1 MMTARPP
8 PPLACLRAFA
18 AAGRLES
25 LKDAARELGV
35 TPSAVSHQVRVL
47 EDWVGAPLFVRDV
60 RQVRLTA
67 SGRQLSERL
76 NAAFGDID
84 RALAAVRAAETSTV
98 LRISALPLFTS
109 VYLIPRLHRFEAR
122 HPGVSIQI
130 DTPNRLVD
138 FDRDPVDLAIRNA
151 GRAPGALITHKLMDL
166 RAAPLCTPAVAAGLK
181 TRAALVDATLIHLS
195 ARPDGWRDWLK
206 AQGLEGLEPRGGVTV
221 DTLLAALDLAA
232 HGRGVMLGLDP
243 LVWDAPQVERLVTP
257 FASAPV
263 SAGSYVLVHR
273 REDRS
278 RETIQAFVRWIRQ
291 EIRTDAVRYARLRLR
306 RGEVEAT

>member
-1 MMTARPP
+1 MTARPP
-8 PPLACLRAFA
+8 PPLASLRAFA

-35 TPSAVSHQVRVL
+35 TASAVSHQVRIL
-47 EDWVGAPLFVRDV
+47 EDWVGAPLFVRET
-60 RQVRLTA
+60 RQLRLTEPGRRLTA
-67 SGRQLSERL
+67 RL
-76 NAAFGDID
+76 NQAFGDMD
-84 RALAAVRAAETSTV
+84 RALAEVRAEETTAV

-122 HPGVSIQI
+122 HPGVAIQI
-130 DTPNRLVD
+130 DTPNRIVD

-151 GRAPGALITHKLMDL
+151 SRSPGGLTSHKLMDL
-166 RAAPLCTPAVAAGLK
+166 RAAPLCAPAVAAGLK
-181 TRAALVDATLIHLS
+181 SPADLTEATLIQIS
-195 ARPDGWRDWLK
+195 ARPDGWRDWLRG
-206 AQGLEGLEPRGGVTV
+206 QGLEGLEPRGGVTV
-221 DTLLAALDLAA
+221 DTLPAALDLAA

-243 LVWDAPQVERLVTP
+243 LVWDAPQAERLVTP

-278 RETIQAFVRWIRQ
+278 REAIQAFVRWIRQ
-291 EIRTDAVRYARLRLR
+291 ELRADAVRYARLRSAR
-306 RGEVEAT
+306 AGGEEG